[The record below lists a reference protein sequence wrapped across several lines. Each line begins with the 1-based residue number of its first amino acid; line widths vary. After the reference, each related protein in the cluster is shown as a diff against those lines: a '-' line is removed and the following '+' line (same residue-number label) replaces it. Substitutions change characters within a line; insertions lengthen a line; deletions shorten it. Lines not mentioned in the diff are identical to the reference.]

1 MKILAVSDEVVGFLY
16 SPAVRDRFAGVDFLL
31 GCGDLPAGYLEYLV
45 TQLNVPLF
53 YVPGNHDP
61 DDFQVPGGTS
71 VDGRVVRHGS
81 LHIAGLGGSLRYKLD
96 GRHQYTQG
104 QMRWRAGGLLAA
116 GLAGRAAGGPGID
129 IFVAH
134 APPSGVHE
142 GPDPVHHGFS
152 AFHGLLRMA
161 RVRLMV
167 HGHSHIHANVD
178 KSETMLDGA
187 RVLNVF
193 PYRLVELEAA

>member
-16 SPAVRDRFAGVDFLL
+16 SPAVRERFDGVDLLL
-31 GCGDLPAGYLEYLV
+31 GCGDLPASYLEYLV
-45 TQLNVPLF
+45 TQLNLPLF

-61 DDFQVPGGTS
+61 DDFAVPGGTS
-71 VDGRVVRHGS
+71 VDGRVVRHGKLS
-81 LHIAGLGGSLRYKLD
+81 IAGLGGCLRYKLD

-104 QMRWRAGGLLAA
+104 QMGWRAAGLLAA
-116 GLAGRAAGGPGID
+116 ARVRGPRID
-129 IFVAH
+129 ILVTH
-134 APPSGVHE
+134 APPRGVHE
-142 GPDPVHHGFS
+142 GPDPVHHGFA
-152 AFHGLLRMA
+152 AFRSLLRLG

-178 KSETMLDGA
+178 PSETVLDGS

-193 PYRLVELEAA
+193 PYRLLEFGD

>member
-16 SPAVRDRFAGVDFLL
+16 SPAVRERFAGVDLVL

-45 TQLNVPLF
+45 TQFNVPLF

-61 DDFQVPGGTS
+61 DDFQVPGGTPI
-71 VDGRVVRHGS
+71 DGRVVRHES
-81 LHIAGLGGSLRYKLD
+81 LRIAGLGGSLRYKLD

-104 QMRWRAGGLLAA
+104 QMRWRCGALLAA
-116 GLAGRAAGGPGID
+116 AFAGRGAGID
-129 IFVAH
+129 IFITH

-142 GPDPVHHGFS
+142 GPDPVHRGFS
-152 AFHGLLRMA
+152 AFHSLLRLA

-178 KSETMLDGA
+178 KSETMLDEA

-193 PYRLVELEAA
+193 PYRLVEFEAS

>member
-1 MKILAVSDEVVGFLY
+1 MKILAVSDEVVDFLY
-16 SPAVRDRFAGVDFLL
+16 SPALRERFEGVDFLL

-61 DDFQVPGGTS
+61 DDFEVPGGS
-71 VDGRVVRHGS
+71 PIDGRVVRHAG
-81 LHIAGLGGSLRYKLD
+81 LRIAGLGGSLRYKLD

-104 QMRWRAGGLLAA
+104 QMRWRAAALLAA
-116 GLAGRAAGGPGID
+116 ALAAGTGID
-129 IFVAH
+129 ILVTH

-142 GPDPVHHGFS
+142 GPDPVHQGFS
-152 AFHGLLRMA
+152 AFRLLLRLT
-161 RVRLMV
+161 RIRLMV

-178 KSETMLDGA
+178 KSESVVDGA

-193 PYRLVELEAA
+193 PYRLVEFEA